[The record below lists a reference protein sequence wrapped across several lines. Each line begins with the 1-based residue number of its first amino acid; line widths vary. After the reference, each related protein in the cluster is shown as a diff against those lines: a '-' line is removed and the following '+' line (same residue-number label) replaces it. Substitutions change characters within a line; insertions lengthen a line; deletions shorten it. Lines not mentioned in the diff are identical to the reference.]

1 MTDKTVLNEEEGG
14 TPAPAPAPSNVS
26 GGVAGKDNTDF
37 PMMRRKREELADS
50 VARAK
55 ETAHRIVN
63 TKDKQ

>member
-14 TPAPAPAPSNVS
+14 GAAPAKVT
-26 GGVAGKDNTDF
+26 GGVAGKENSGN
-37 PMMRRKREELADS
+37 PPARRKELEDA

>member
-1 MTDKTVLNEEEGG
+1 MTDKNDLNEEEGG
-14 TPAPAPAPSNVS
+14 GAAPANVT
-26 GGVAGKDNTDF
+26 GGVAGKENSGN
-37 PMMRRKREELADS
+37 PPARRKELEDA

>member
-1 MTDKTVLNEEEGG
+1 MTEKTVLNEEEGG
-14 TPAPAPAPSNVS
+14 GAAPANVT
-26 GGVAGKDNTDF
+26 GGVAGKENSGNQ
-37 PMMRRKREELADS
+37 PARRKELEDA

>member
-14 TPAPAPAPSNVS
+14 GAAPANVT
-26 GGVAGKDNTDF
+26 GGVAGKENSGN
-37 PMMRRKREELADS
+37 PPARRKELEGA
-50 VARAK
+50 VERAK

>member
-1 MTDKTVLNEEEGG
+1 MTDNTVLDEEEGG
-14 TPAPAPAPSNVS
+14 GAAPVNVT
-26 GGVAGKDNTDF
+26 GGVAGKENSGN
-37 PMMRRKREELADS
+37 PPARRKELEDA

>member
-14 TPAPAPAPSNVS
+14 AAAPANVT
-26 GGVAGKDNTDF
+26 GNVAGKENSGN
-37 PMMRRKREELADS
+37 PPARRKELEDA

-55 ETAHRIVN
+55 ETAHRIVT

>member
-1 MTDKTVLNEEEGG
+1 VT
-14 TPAPAPAPSNVS
+14 
-26 GGVAGKDNTDF
+26 GGVAGKENSGN
-37 PMMRRKREELADS
+37 PPARRKELEDA